1 MHQHSCLK
9 STCIVFP
16 FSSVQISS
24 STVSQISTDLQFCC
38 PDPITEFWSHI
49 WSSTILQLQLQ
60 STPRIHC
67 LKLNPASM
75 ASFWVENVSFVHF
88 KKDSCRRK
96 VKFRM
101 NEYKNKVKKNTA
113 KVCRE
118 FQKIFKL
125 LSYTLPWSNQSC
137 LMKMFDLL
145 VILDDV
151 SMLGVPSLKIRKI
164 VLDAQVFHMM
174 VAIPKSM

>member
-1 MHQHSCLK
+1 MLLAVVAWRQFEYSTKFPKIIKNKLSTLQKYIRIEGLRWFLHQHSCLK

-24 STVSQISTDLQFCC
+24 STVSQISTELQFCC

-101 NEYKNKVKKNTA
+101 S
-113 KVCRE
+113 
-118 FQKIFKL
+118 I
-125 LSYTLPWSNQSC
+125 
-137 LMKMFDLL
+137 
-145 VILDDV
+145 
-151 SMLGVPSLKIRKI
+151 KIR
-164 VLDAQVFHMM
+164 
-174 VAIPKSM
+174 